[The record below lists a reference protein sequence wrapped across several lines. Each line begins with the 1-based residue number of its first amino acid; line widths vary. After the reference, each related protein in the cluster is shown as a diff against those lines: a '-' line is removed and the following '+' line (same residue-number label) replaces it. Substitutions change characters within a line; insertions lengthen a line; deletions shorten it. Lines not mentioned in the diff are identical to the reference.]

1 MELEQFRF
9 QVHGDNRGSLIALE
23 QGKKEV
29 PFPIKRVYYIF
40 GNKDNVVRGCH
51 AHKKLKQVLVCVSG
65 SCKIKLDN
73 GYESCI
79 VKLSSPDKGLLIK
92 SFIWREM
99 YDFFSDAVLLVLAS
113 ELYDESDY
121 IRDYNE
127 FLQFV
132 KKGEQN
138 I

>member
-9 QVHGDNRGSLIALE
+9 QVHGDNRGSLVALE
-23 QGKKEV
+23 QDKEI

-51 AHKKLKQVLVCVSG
+51 AHKKLKQVLICVSG

-73 GYESCI
+73 GYESCV
-79 VKLSSPDKGLLIK
+79 VKLSSPDKGLLID

-99 YDFFSDAVLLVLAS
+99 YDFSLDAVLLVLAS
-113 ELYDESDY
+113 ELYDECDY
-121 IRDYNE
+121 VRDYKE
-127 FLQFV
+127 FVQLV
-132 KKGEQN
+132 EKESKSK
-138 I
+138 